1 MNVAVLLKGGYVRKR
16 LKKARRS
23 FTVQDILAVGS
34 ACVDDSAGE
43 KLFRL
48 YYYDC
53 DPYVGKQPHPVTGE
67 TQHWREQTTVQEDLS
82 RQETVAY
89 RRGRL
94 AFRGWK
100 LTPPAFREFRDG
112 KRGTGTLQAGDVQPE
127 FQQKGVDVKIG
138 LDIAWLSSKRV
149 VEKLVLVSADN
160 DFIPAMKFAR
170 REGIGV
176 QIATI
181 DQQPQPAFREHADWA
196 RVIETGKL
204 FATP

>member
-1 MNVAVLLKGGYVRKR
+1 MNVAVLLDGGYVRKR
-16 LKKARRS
+16 LKAAGRGFS
-23 FTVQDILAVGS
+23 VQDILKIGG
-34 ACVDDSAGE
+34 ACVDRGAGE

-53 DPYVGKQPHPVTGE
+53 DPYIGKQTNPVTKV
-67 TQHWREQTTVQEDLS
+67 TQNWRQQATVQEDLA
-82 RQETVAY
+82 RQDTVAY

-100 LTPPAFREFRDG
+100 LTSMAFRDFRDG
-112 KRGTGTLQAGDVQPE
+112 NRTTGVLQATDVQPE

-138 LDIAWLSSKRV
+138 LDIAWLSSKRI

-176 QIATI
+176 QIATM
-181 DQQPQPAFREHADWA
+181 DQPPQHAFREHADWA
-196 RVIETGKL
+196 CIIDTKTVFTK
-204 FATP
+204 T